1 MAQTKRMVLGLL
13 TFVAI
18 GMIIGALVQLA
29 FIWRLEDSY
38 GTEPTLRGLR
48 GIRHGAK
55 PLEIGPSKLAYDKEA
70 VMLRLG
76 YVKPEVLSWSPRIIL
91 FHNFLSTEECDY
103 LRGIAKPRLQV
114 STVVDI
120 KTGKGIKSNVR
131 TSSGMFLNHN
141 ERLYPMIQAIE
152 KRIAVYSQIPVEN
165 GELIQV
171 LRSTGMKRMS
181 CTDHIMTTSLMNLT

>member
-91 FHNFLSTEECDY
+91 FHNFLSTEKHAE
-103 LRGIAKPRLQV
+103 
-114 STVVDI
+114 VVVFLEQHI
-120 KTGKGIKSNVR
+120 LFSPTHKRRFFFPEFLMI
-131 TSSGMFLNHN
+131 SSCLLKLPIGSFFF
-141 ERLYPMIQAIE
+141 
-152 KRIAVYSQIPVEN
+152 AV
-165 GELIQV
+165 
-171 LRSTGMKRMS
+171 
-181 CTDHIMTTSLMNLT
+181 